1 MRQSTKP
8 NKATCAWGSKAPS
21 ILLSSKAREK
31 QQQNMSSVKQQ
42 EQSSLD
48 QTQQRE
54 SETPQSKPS
63 TTDRVVDS
71 EYKRRWLT
79 RDPPNM
85 HFSF

>member
-1 MRQSTKP
+1 
-8 NKATCAWGSKAPS
+8 
-21 ILLSSKAREK
+21 
-31 QQQNMSSVKQQ
+31 MSSVKPQ

-71 EYKRRWLT
+71 K
-79 RDPPNM
+79 
-85 HFSF
+85 